1 MYDCGTTCGQCER
14 RPPMTHDA
22 QVQLFLAILSAH
34 RGLSRAISVAD
45 MAGRLQVSMRQAQQI
60 KRLAVDQG
68 LCVGSSCWRG
78 RSGWYLPDSD
88 EEVRMTTN
96 QYKAR
101 IRSLAVLIKN
111 TEGAAGFKQFVGELA
126 LEFEKEEVSV

>member
-1 MYDCGTTCGQCER
+1 
-14 RPPMTHDA
+14 MTPESSLP
-22 QVQLFLAILSAH
+22 LFLAILSAH
-34 RGLSRAISVAD
+34 RGLGQAISVAD
-45 MAGRLQVSMRQAQQI
+45 MAGRLGFDTGKAGQRKAQQI

-101 IRSLAVLIKN
+101 IRSLAVLIRN
-111 TEGAAGFKQFVGELA
+111 TEGAAGFKQFTRQLEL
-126 LEFEKEEVSV
+126 EMEQEGQHV